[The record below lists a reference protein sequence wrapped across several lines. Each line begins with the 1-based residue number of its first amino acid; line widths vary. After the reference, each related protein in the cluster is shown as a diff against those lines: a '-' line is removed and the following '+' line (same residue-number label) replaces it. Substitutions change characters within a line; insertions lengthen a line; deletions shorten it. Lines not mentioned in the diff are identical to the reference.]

1 MIFFDIDTQ
10 HDFMDA
16 DGALSVPGADEIR
29 SNIERLLRAA
39 GDQGIIT
46 VSSGDAHREDDPE
59 FEVFPPHCIEGTRG
73 AQRIFPDLPALPRR
87 EIPVNAAVDTA
98 AALEPG
104 NHYLVKK
111 LTYDVF
117 SNPWIESLQKTGALS
132 NEDCMVFGVAT
143 DYCVRAAALG
153 LLKAGARV
161 TVVEDAIRGVA
172 PDTTAQTLEDMRS
185 AGIEFKTTDAVLQEV
200 VS

>member
-73 AQRIFPDLPALPRR
+73 AQRIFPIFLRF
-87 EIPVNAAVDTA
+87 PV
-98 AALEPG
+98 
-104 NHYLVKK
+104 VK
-111 LTYDVF
+111 F
-117 SNPWIESLQKTGALS
+117 
-132 NEDCMVFGVAT
+132 
-143 DYCVRAAALG
+143 R
-153 LLKAGARV
+153 
-161 TVVEDAIRGVA
+161 
-172 PDTTAQTLEDMRS
+172 
-185 AGIEFKTTDAVLQEV
+185 
-200 VS
+200 